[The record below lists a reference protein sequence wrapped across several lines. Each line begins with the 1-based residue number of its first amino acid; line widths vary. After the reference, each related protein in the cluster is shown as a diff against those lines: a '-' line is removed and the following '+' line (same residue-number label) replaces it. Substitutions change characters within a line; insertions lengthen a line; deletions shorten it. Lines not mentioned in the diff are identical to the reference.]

1 MAIFVLVL
9 IVFAFII
16 LMTGVRAVPQGY
28 QCTVERFGRY
38 TTTLNPGLHFIVPIF
53 DRIGH
58 KVSVMEQVL
67 DIPSQEVIT
76 RDNAM
81 VRVDGVAYFQ
91 VFDAPAAVYEV
102 MHLEHAILN
111 LTMTNLRTVL
121 GSMDL
126 DEMLS
131 RRDQINS
138 ELLSVVDLATNPW
151 GVKITR
157 IDIKDISPPPDLVES
172 MARQMKAE
180 REKRAAILEAEG
192 KRQAAILEAEGLK
205 QSSILEAEG
214 NREASYRDAEAR
226 ERMAQAE
233 ANAITSV
240 SQAIIDGNAN
250 AVNYF
255 VAQKYVEA
263 LGQLAASPNNKV
275 TLMPLEA
282 SSILGSVAGI
292 AQIAKEAFGKDMLK

>member
-1 MAIFVLVL
+1 
-9 IVFAFII
+9 
-16 LMTGVRAVPQGY
+16 VRSVPQGY

-38 TTTLNPGLHFIVPIF
+38 TTTLLPGLHFIIPIC
-53 DRIGH
+53 DRIGR

-102 MHLEHAILN
+102 HNLEDAIVN
-111 LTMTNLRTVL
+111 LTITNLRTVL

-131 RRDQINS
+131 KRDEINS

-180 REKRAAILEAEG
+180 REKRAAILSAEG
-192 KRQAAILEAEGLK
+192 KRQAAILEAEGQK
-205 QSSILEAEG
+205 QSRILEAEG
-214 NREASYRDAEAR
+214 QKEASYLEAEAR

-233 ANAITSV
+233 ANAVEMV
-240 SQAIIDGNAN
+240 SKSIADGNVN
-250 AVNYF
+250 AINYF

-282 SSILGSVAGI
+282 TGVLGSIAGI
-292 AQIAKEAFGKDMLK
+292 AEIAKEVLSQGKTK

>member
-1 MAIFVLVL
+1 MGVFVVALL
-9 IVFAFII
+9 IFAFFIV
-16 LMTGVRAVPQGY
+16 MMGVRSVPQGY

-38 TTTLNPGLHFIVPIF
+38 TTTILPGLHFIIPIC

-102 MHLEHAILN
+102 HNLEDAIIN
-111 LTMTNLRTVL
+111 LTITNLRTVL

-131 RRDQINS
+131 KRDEINS

-180 REKRAAILEAEG
+180 REKRAAILSAEG
-192 KRQAAILEAEGLK
+192 KRQAAILEAEGQK
-205 QSSILEAEG
+205 QSRILEAEG
-214 NREASYRDAEAR
+214 KKEASYREAEAR

-233 ANAITSV
+233 ANAVEMV
-240 SQAIIDGNAN
+240 SKSIAEGNVNAI
-250 AVNYF
+250 NYF
-255 VAQKYVEA
+255 IAQKYVEA
-263 LGQLAASPNNKV
+263 LAKLAASPNNKV

-282 SSILGSVAGI
+282 TGVLGSIAGI
-292 AQIAKEAFGKDMLK
+292 AEIAKEALGKDKIK